1 MGPAPRRLLY
11 NKPYELSLCYP
22 SERAVVSG
30 MREARSWLYQIIL
43 RRLEQTAG
51 SEYTI
56 LIVPKERPQFV
67 TKPLDDGSYL
77 EVELSWA
84 RDAPQV
90 VWAERVF
97 SLQGEEV
104 RFTLPPTMIRLV
116 GSKDPPRPD
125 AAADEIDPW

>member
-1 MGPAPRRLLY
+1 
-11 NKPYELSLCYP
+11 
-22 SERAVVSG
+22 

-56 LIVPKERPQFV
+56 VLSPKEHPQIV

-77 EVELSWA
+77 DVELSWA
-84 RDAPQV
+84 WDAPQV

-104 RFTLPPTMIRLV
+104 RFTLPPTLIRLV
-116 GSKDPPRPD
+116 GRRNPPGAD
-125 AAADEIDPW
+125 MAADEIDPHDEN